1 MNTIKQVQIELSK
14 LVEVIII
21 GGNVLRMAATALSSV
36 VSAATAAPPTTLQA
50 VLVGLRLAYVSN
62 IHANPIYRRKAVIR
76 ICV

>member
-21 GGNVLRMAATALSSV
+21 GGNVLRLAATARTSV
-36 VSAATAAPPTTLQA
+36 VSTSMVVRTTTTPAPLMGSP
-50 VLVGLRLAYVSN
+50 LAYVSD